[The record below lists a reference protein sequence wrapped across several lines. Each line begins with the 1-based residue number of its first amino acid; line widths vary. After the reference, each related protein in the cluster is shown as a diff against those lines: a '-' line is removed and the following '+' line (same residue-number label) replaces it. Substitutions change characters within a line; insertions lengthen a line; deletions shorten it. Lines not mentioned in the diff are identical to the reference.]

1 MEILMPALSPTMEE
15 GNLIKWYVTEG
26 QVLNEGDLIAEI
38 ETDKA
43 IMEFESPLKGKVKEI
58 LIPEGSSD
66 IKINQPILILFN
78 ENEKKEITS
87 SEAKEKRVKI
97 SPYAKKIAREN
108 NLNLKD
114 IDGSGPNGRIILKNI
129 KQHTKLSNVDT
140 NLKQESEFEIL
151 TKSSIRQS
159 IFERMELISKTIP
172 HFYLRK
178 KINIDN
184 LINLRK
190 KLNNKN
196 EVSEKISINDF
207 FIKATG
213 MALQKYPDFN
223 LRVEKND
230 IIKCKTS
237 DIAIAVAIEDGLMT
251 PIIRDV
257 QKKNMLEIAK
267 ETKIIYEKTRNR
279 KLLPSDYIGGST
291 AISNLGMKN
300 IDSFDAIINP
310 PNSSILA
317 IGSANN
323 VPIANENEIEI
334 KKIINVTLSVDHR
347 VLDGE
352 IGSNYLNQITYFI
365 ENPYEIIF

>member
-1 MEILMPALSPTMEE
+1 MPALSPTMEE
-15 GNLIKWYVTEG
+15 GNLIKWFISEG
-26 QVLNEGDLIAEI
+26 QELKEGDLIAEI

-43 IMEFESPLKGKVKEI
+43 IMEFESPLKGKVKKI
-58 LIPEGSSD
+58 LVPEGSSN

-78 ENEKKEITS
+78 KNEKKEDITS
-87 SEAKEKRVKI
+87 YTSDRRVKI

-108 NLNLKD
+108 NLNIED
-114 IDGSGPNGRIILKNI
+114 INGTGPEGRIILKDI
-129 KQHTKLSNVDT
+129 KQY
-140 NLKQESEFEIL
+140 
-151 TKSSIRQS
+151 TKSSNLVTDLKQKDEFEVLNKSSMRES

-178 KINIDN
+178 KINLDN
-184 LINLRK
+184 LINLRE
-190 KLNNKN
+190 KLNSKDVK
-196 EVSEKISINDF
+196 EEKISINDF

-213 MALQKYPDFN
+213 MALQENPDFN
-223 LRVEKND
+223 LRVEKD
-230 IIKCKTS
+230 SIIKCKTS
-237 DIAIAVAIEDGLMT
+237 DIAIAVAIEGGLMT
-251 PIIRDV
+251 PIIRNV
-257 QKKNMLEIAK
+257 QNKSLLEIAK
-267 ETKIIYEKTRNR
+267 ETKIIYEKTRTR
-279 KLLPSDYIGGST
+279 KLLPNEYIGGST

-323 VPIANENEIEI
+323 EPIAYEKEIKI

-352 IGSNYLNQITYFI
+352 IGSNYLNQVTYFI